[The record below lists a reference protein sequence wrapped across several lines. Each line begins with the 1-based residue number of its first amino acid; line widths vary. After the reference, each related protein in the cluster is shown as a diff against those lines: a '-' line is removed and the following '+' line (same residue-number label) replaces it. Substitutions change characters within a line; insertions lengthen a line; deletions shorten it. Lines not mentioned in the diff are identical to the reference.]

1 MTEWKKN
8 AVHPLRIEGYTAEG
22 MGVARL
28 EGRVVFVPFT
38 AQGELWRVR
47 LEKVRPN
54 MAWGRG
60 VELLESSPERAQAD
74 CPLFGRCGGC
84 QFRHLTYAEE
94 LRAKGQR
101 IADALDRVGG
111 VRLDLPP
118 LLGAE
123 SPDRYRN
130 KVQFPVAPGRRGPA
144 VGYYRPRSH
153 DVLDVADCLLQPETV
168 TALRLAFLGW
178 MEDFHV
184 PPYEETSRSGLIRH
198 LYVRTNRAGEACA
211 VWWPMEAPSP
221 IPRSWSGGCARLSR
235 AGRGGAQ
242 PKHPGHQCDPGAGL
256 PHPLGAGFSGG
267 DPVRHDL
274 PPVCPLLLPDQ
285 PGPD

>member
-1 MTEWKKN
+1 M
-8 AVHPLRIEGYTAEG
+8 
-22 MGVARL
+22 
-28 EGRVVFVPFT
+28 VFVPFT
-38 AQGELWRVR
+38 AQGSSGGSVWRR
-47 LEKVRPN
+47 CAPTWPG
-54 MAWGRG
+54 AG
-60 VELLESSPERAQAD
+60 VWSCWNPPQSGLKQTAPCLVDA
-74 CPLFGRCGGC
+74 GGC

-101 IADALDRVGG
+101 IADALERVGG
-111 VRLDLPP
+111 VRLALPP
-118 LLGAE
+118 VLGAE

-198 LYVRTNRAGEACA
+198 LYVRTNRAGEAPVLC
-211 VWWPMEAPSP
+211 
-221 IPRSWSGGCARLSR
+221 GG
-235 AGRGGAQ
+235 Q
-242 PKHPGHQCDPGAGL
+242 WK
-256 PHPLGAGFSGG
+256 
-267 DPVRHDL
+267 L
-274 PPVCPLLLPDQ
+274 PPPYP
-285 PGPD
+285 